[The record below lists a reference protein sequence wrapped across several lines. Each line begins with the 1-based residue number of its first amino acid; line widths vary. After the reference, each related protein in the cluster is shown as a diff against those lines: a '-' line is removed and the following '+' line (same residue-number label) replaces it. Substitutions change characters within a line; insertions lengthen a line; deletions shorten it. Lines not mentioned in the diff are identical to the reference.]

1 MAKGHPATQPNAPD
15 ESATKTRLLDA
26 AERLFAERGFA
37 GASLR
42 AVTQAAGAS
51 VSAANYHFGSKEAL
65 LRATLLRRVE
75 PVNRKRIDRLDA
87 LESDGG
93 TPSVE
98 SILEAFLQPAFEM
111 RGASAENAVHI
122 RQVAAR
128 LFADP
133 PELVAALKRDLFEEV
148 ITRFIAACCRALPGR
163 EREDVAVSFHF
174 TIGILVHLIAGHLDV
189 AQMQG
194 VSDRVSD
201 SELMQRML
209 RFAAAGMLAEGP
221 LANASEFSSDPEEP
235 AAHAD
240 GGGRP

>member
-1 MAKGHPATQPNAPD
+1 MAQGIPASPQDATD
-15 ESATKTRLLDA
+15 ECATKTRLLDS

-42 AVTQAAGAS
+42 AVTQAAGTS

-75 PVNRKRIDRLDA
+75 PVNRKRIARLDA
-87 LESDGG
+87 LEADAR

-98 SILEAFLQPAFEM
+98 DILEAFLQPAFEM
-111 RGASAENAVHI
+111 RSASAEKAVQI

-133 PELVAALKRDLFEEV
+133 PELVASLKRDLFEEV
-148 ITRFIAACCRALPGR
+148 TTRFLAACCRALPDR
-163 EREDVAVSFHF
+163 NPEDIELSFHF

-189 AQMQG
+189 AQAQG
-194 VSDRVSD
+194 ASFRVSD
-201 SELMQRML
+201 VDLMQRML
-209 RFAAAGMLAEGP
+209 HFAAAGMRAAEP
-221 LANASEFSSDPEEP
+221 SARASESSSGPEEP
-235 AAHAD
+235 AAHPD
-240 GGGRP
+240 GGGRS